1 MYLCF
6 GGSVANAN
14 CTYILYIERR
24 PFNFIFIQPQLQ
36 LQPHFNFEVEVRLKL
51 KLKKKWSW
59 SFNFSINY
67 GRSNLTEI
75 STNICGQT
83 LAYFFEKYL
92 CCGSGQN
99 KVSNR
104 QISVR
109 GVQKHHC
116 QSQIVGS
123 NVLTTH
129 TNFQLH
135 FIHFNFEVEN
145 FNFKVEI
152 STSSWLQLQLWGWS
166 WGWSWSW

>member
-1 MYLCF
+1 ML
-6 GGSVANAN
+6 
-14 CTYILYIERR
+14 R

-67 GRSNLTEI
+67 GRSDLTEI
-75 STNICGQT
+75 STKICGQT
-83 LAYFFEKYL
+83 LAHFSKNIYAAAQDKI
-92 CCGSGQN
+92 

-116 QSQIVGS
+116 QSIIVGRC
-123 NVLTTH
+123 VLTTH
-129 TNFQLH
+129 TKFQLH
-135 FIHFNFEVEN
+135 FINFNFEVEN